1 MAAHPLAYCPTC
13 KIVFPLVPPQG
24 GTVVFQNSTTNCPDG
39 RFARILNAAHQG
51 FEAEVKATLG
61 IHHQAVRRPVLA
73 LWEKL
78 RRREIEPEQAQAEAE
93 RTRPG
98 LGLIFNP
105 ANFSD
110 PIRKAIVEALI
121 ADLDAEADP
130 EPPVARE
137 VPQVPQVPQI
147 VVANPPPTPKAEA
160 HREMLKPRRTSNRAL
175 QRHLRHQHRLLMNPR
190 HR

>member
-24 GTVVFQNSTTNCPDG
+24 GTVVFKNSTTNCPDG
-39 RFARILNAAHQG
+39 HFARILNAAHQH
-51 FEAEVKATLG
+51 FETEVRATLG
-61 IHHQAVRRPVLA
+61 IHHQAVRQPVLA

-78 RRREIEPEQAQAEAE
+78 RRREIEAAEAQAQAE

-110 PIRKAIVEALI
+110 PVRQAIIEALI
-121 ADLDAEADP
+121 ADLGAEA
-130 EPPVARE
+130 EPAAPVVHE
-137 VPQVPQVPQI
+137 VPQAPQI
-147 VVANPPPTPKAEA
+147 VVANPAPTPKTEGP
-160 HREMLKPRRTSNRAL
+160 REMLKPRPMSNRAF
-175 QRHLRHQHRLLMNPR
+175 QRQLRHQHRVLMNPR

>member
-13 KIVFPLVPPQG
+13 KIIFPLVPPEG
-24 GTVVFQNSTTNCPDG
+24 GTVVFKNSTTNCPDG
-39 RFARILNAAHQG
+39 HFARILKAVHLG
-51 FEAEVKATLG
+51 FEAEVRATLG
-61 IHHQAVRRPVLA
+61 INHQAVRRPVLA

-78 RRREIEPEQAQAEAE
+78 RRGEIEPELAQAEAE

-105 ANFSD
+105 QNFSD

-130 EPPVARE
+130 EPPAVSE
-137 VPQVPQVPQI
+137 VPQVPQV
-147 VVANPPPTPKAEA
+147 VVVKAAPAPEA
-160 HREMLKPRRTSNRAL
+160 DAPRAMLKPHRISNRAF
-175 QRHLRHQHRLLMNPR
+175 QRHLRHQQRVLMNPR

>member
-13 KIVFPLVPPQG
+13 KIIFPLVPPEG
-24 GTVVFQNSTTNCPDG
+24 GTVVFKNSTTNCPDG
-39 RFARILNAAHQG
+39 HFSRILKAAHLG

-61 IHHQAVRRPVLA
+61 IHHQALRRPVLA

-78 RRREIEPEQAQAEAE
+78 RRGEIEPEQAQAEAE

-105 ANFSD
+105 LNFSD

-121 ADLDAEADP
+121 ADLGAEADP
-130 EPPVARE
+130 EPPAVSE
-137 VPQVPQVPQI
+137 VLQLPQV
-147 VVANPPPTPKAEA
+147 VVANPTPAPEVDA
-160 HREMLKPRRTSNRAL
+160 PHAMLKPRGISNRAF
-175 QRHLRHQHRLLMNPR
+175 QRHLRHQHRVLMNPR

>member
-24 GTVVFQNSTTNCPDG
+24 GTVVFKNSTASCPDG
-39 RFARILNAAHQG
+39 HFARILNAVHQA

-78 RRREIEPEQAQAEAE
+78 RRREIEAEEAQAQAEH
-93 RTRPG
+93 TRPG

-110 PIRKAIVEALI
+110 PVKKAIVETLI
-121 ADLDAEADP
+121 AELGAEAEP
-130 EPPVARE
+130 EAPV
-137 VPQVPQVPQI
+137 VPQAPHVPQIPQI
-147 VVANPPPTPKAEA
+147 VVPNPVPAPKTEA
-160 HREMLKPRRTSNRAL
+160 TRELLKPRRISNRAF